1 MRRQTPFCLLLLAG
15 LIANAVA
22 GQQEARGLIED
33 SELNLLNRNFYEN
46 AQFESDES
54 AEEGEEGEEEGDP
67 REWAQAAL
75 LEFESGFT
83 RGTVGVGLDAFAY
96 GVLKLDGG
104 RGHAGFGNIKT
115 ENDGDLRTTFG
126 RGGGAVKL
134 RVSETVLRY
143 GEMSPETPVFAAEG
157 ERILPQTAIGTLLTS
172 RELDDLKLVAGHFTA
187 GAEPTTTNHNGGL
200 WANYAGVETEQV
212 DFLGG
217 EYRFSEAFS
226 ADLYGAE
233 LKDIWRQYYANLK
246 YALPLAAEQ
255 SLAFDFN
262 LYRTSEQGAA
272 LAGEIDNTAW
282 SLAGTYANGGHSLTL
297 AYQRIDG
304 DTPFDYIGFGDNSD
318 AGQGES
324 IYLANEM
331 QISEFNG
338 PQEQSLMAR
347 YELDFED
354 YGLSGLNA
362 GASYTYGW
370 GIDGS
375 HADPDGS
382 YADLYVDDD
391 SHYEVNLQLGY
402 AVQTGRAKGLSFT
415 LQHAWHSASDDHPD
429 ESGREL
435 RLVAEY
441 PMDLL

>member
-15 LIANAVA
+15 LISNAFA
-22 GQQEARGLIED
+22 GQQDARGLFED
-33 SELNLLNRNFYEN
+33 SELELLNRNFYEN
-46 AQFESDES
+46 AQFKSDE
-54 AEEGEEGEEEGDP
+54 EEGEEESEDEGDP

-83 RGTVGVGLDAFAY
+83 RGTVGLGFDAFAY

-115 ENDGDLRTTFG
+115 EEDGDLHTTFG
-126 RGGGAVKL
+126 RAGGSVKL

-157 ERILPQTAIGTLLTS
+157 ERILPQTAIGMLFTS
-172 RELDDLKLVAGHFTA
+172 NELEDLELVAGHFTA

-200 WANYAGVETEQV
+200 WASYADVETEQA

-217 EYRFSEAFS
+217 EYRFGEDLRGA
-226 ADLYGAE
+226 LYGAE
-233 LKDIWRQYYANLK
+233 LKDIWRQYYGNLNYELALSAGRSLEFDANL
-246 YALPLAAEQ
+246 YHTRE
-255 SLAFDFN
+255 
-262 LYRTSEQGAA
+262 RGEA

-282 SLAGTYANGGHSLTL
+282 SLAGTYASGGHGLTL

-324 IYLANEM
+324 IYLANAM
-331 QISEFNG
+331 QLSEFNG
-338 PQEQSLMAR
+338 PREQSLMAR
-347 YELDFED
+347 YALDFDD
-354 YGLSGLNA
+354 YGLPGLSA
-362 GASYTYGW
+362 QVSYTYGW
-370 GIDGS
+370 DIDGS
-375 HADPDGS
+375 HADADGS
-382 YADLYVDDD
+382 YVDLYGDDEK
-391 SHYEVNLQLGY
+391 HREVNLELGY
-402 AVQTGRAKGLSFT
+402 VVQTGAARGLSLR
-415 LQHAWHSASDDHPD
+415 LQQAWHSASDEHPD
-429 ESGREL
+429 DEGREL
-435 RLVAEY
+435 RLITEY